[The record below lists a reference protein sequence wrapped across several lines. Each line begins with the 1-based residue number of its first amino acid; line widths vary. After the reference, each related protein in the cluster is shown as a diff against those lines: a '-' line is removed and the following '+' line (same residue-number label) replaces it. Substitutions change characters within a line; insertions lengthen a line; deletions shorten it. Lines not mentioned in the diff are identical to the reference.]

1 MQTQAR
7 SNIILLKILIC
18 GTFIQNCTFFIQ
30 IIQKPYFMAFVV
42 V

>member
-1 MQTQAR
+1 MQIEAR
-7 SNIILLKILIC
+7 SGIILLKTLIC
-18 GTFIQNCTFFIQ
+18 GIFIQNCTFFIQ